1 MIVFYLKN
9 KRKVQN
15 LLITCKN
22 SPNSIYLHP
31 IIYCDQSA
39 KMCYRILKLFN
50 KNLLVISVLLIGIQL
65 YGQTYY
71 VDIQNGNDDNSGFS
85 PTEAWKTLRQVNITT
100 FNPGDSI
107 LFHAGQVWEGML
119 FPRGSGEE
127 GRPIVISKYG
137 QKGRP
142 VIHGGHADPMYFE
155 GVKTIQT
162 VLLYN
167 QQYWV
172 ISDLEIT
179 NMSDNRI
186 RDFKDNGEEKRR
198 GIFVAASDT
207 GELRSITI
215 KNNYVHHVK
224 GDDTKDFRGSG
235 GIMLSVLG
243 KEKPSFF
250 NGVYILNN
258 RIYMVNRTGIGIS
271 SYWQRRPREGEYPYA
286 WMDEMGPY
294 QANLNVVIRGNDLQS
309 IGGDGIVPQTSFK
322 AVMEYNKVYG
332 AASRSLGHN
341 VGLWAW
347 NSDSVLIQFNDVRNT
362 RTLRDGMA
370 FDCDAYSVG
379 HIYQY
384 NFSEN
389 NKGGFM
395 LFHGYLEDVPDAMNE
410 GHLVRY
416 NISVNDGKRLFHFY
430 GSGQTGSVIHNNL
443 FFNKKS
449 KVLLVEV
456 EGNLSDVQLTNN
468 IFHIP
473 KMVKWTGVD
482 DAGQFVF
489 SNNFLLKKKIPKN
502 HIIKKTNFGNI
513 HQLLDLQ
520 EFHEKRDKTIRPKKI
535 RKFWSKI
542 IL

>member
-1 MIVFYLKN
+1 
-9 KRKVQN
+9 
-15 LLITCKN
+15 
-22 SPNSIYLHP
+22 
-31 IIYCDQSA
+31 
-39 KMCYRILKLFN
+39 MCYKILILFN
-50 KNLLVISVLLIGIQL
+50 KNFLVISLLLIATQL
-65 YGQTYY
+65 YGQNYY

-85 PTEAWKTLRQVNITT
+85 PTEAWQTLRQVNITT
-100 FNPGDSI
+100 FKPGDSI

-162 VLLYN
+162 VLLQN

-179 NMSDNRI
+179 NMPDNRI
-186 RDFKDNGEEKRR
+186 RNFKDNGEEKRR
-198 GIFVAASDT
+198 GIFVVASDT

-243 KEKPSFF
+243 KKKPSFF

-258 RIYMVNRTGIGIS
+258 CIYMVNRTGIGLS
-271 SYWQRRPREGEYPYA
+271 SCWQRRSREGEYPYA

-322 AVMEYNKVYG
+322 ALIEYNKVNG
-332 AASRSLGHN
+332 AASRSLSYN

-347 NSDSVLIQFNDVRNT
+347 NSDSVLIQYNEVCNT
-362 RTLRDGMA
+362 RTVRDGMA
-370 FDCDAYSVG
+370 FDNDAYSVG
-379 HIYQY
+379 HICQY
-384 NFSEN
+384 NFTKN
-389 NKGGFM
+389 NKGGFI
-395 LFHGYLEDVPDAMNE
+395 LFHGYAYEVPDAMNE
-410 GHLVRY
+410 GHIIRY
-416 NISVNDGKRLFHFY
+416 NISINDGKSLIHFY
-430 GSGQTGSVIHNNL
+430 GSGQTGSLIHSNL
-443 FFNKKS
+443 FYNTKS
-449 KVLLVEV
+449 KVLPVIV
-456 EGNLSDVQLTNN
+456 DGNPTDVQLKNN
-468 IFHIP
+468 VFHIP
-473 KMVKWTGVD
+473 DMREWIGVD
-482 DAGQFVF
+482 LIDQFVF
-489 SNNFLLKKKIPKN
+489 SENFLLKKFIPN
-502 HIIKKTNFGNI
+502 NYTIMEMGMNEL
-513 HQLLDLQ
+513 HQLFHQ
-520 EFHEKRDKTIRPKKI
+520 PEFQGKRNKPIRPKLI
-535 RKFWSKI
+535 RKFWNNNIYAEK
-542 IL
+542 